1 MLWYSNGVIHQ
12 QAPLKHLD
20 KPAEATPVAM
30 VTSLKVDV
38 CSQTVAAE
46 ILSVKTT
53 PVEMDLFICLQCLL
67 LCSSKFAKE
76 VNYLVSGELADNFIL
91 CVYIHRNEFIA
102 KLKLTLD

>member
-46 ILSVKTT
+46 MLTKRTT
-53 PVEMDLFICLQCLL
+53 TLTGVCSLVCIVHYCVCIQTSSLNNLL
-67 LCSSKFAKE
+67 
-76 VNYLVSGELADNFIL
+76 I
-91 CVYIHRNEFIA
+91 
-102 KLKLTLD
+102 

>member
-38 CSQTVAAE
+38 CSATVAAE
-46 ILSVKTT
+46 SAQCKDNTAD
-53 PVEMDLFICLQCLL
+53 MDLVICCSVFIIV
-67 LCSSKFAKE
+67 F
-76 VNYLVSGELADNFIL
+76 
-91 CVYIHRNEFIA
+91 
-102 KLKLTLD
+102 

>member
-46 ILSVKTT
+46 IFSKDNTADT
-53 PVEMDLFICLQCLL
+53 DLFVCLQCLL
-67 LCSSKFAKE
+67 VCL
-76 VNYLVSGELADNFIL
+76 YLDLF
-91 CVYIHRNEFIA
+91 Y
-102 KLKLTLD
+102 

>member
-30 VTSLKVDV
+30 VTSLNVDV

-46 ILSVKTT
+46 MLTVKTT
-53 PVEMDLFICLQCLL
+53 VVIFFLIVPNMTYMSFIIC
-67 LCSSKFAKE
+67 
-76 VNYLVSGELADNFIL
+76 
-91 CVYIHRNEFIA
+91 CVI
-102 KLKLTLD
+102 